1 MAARTSGK
9 PKQASSARSPSKAA
23 IAKKAAGQ
31 KALPAKPRRTKSATT
46 KKARTAKSNASQG
59 NMETEL
65 LIEQN
70 QSLRD
75 DLKQANARIKHLEEL
90 NKNVVNRIDWVI
102 DSLQSV
108 LKR

>member
-9 PKQASSARSPSKAA
+9 PKQANKTRSPSKAL
-23 IAKKAAGQ
+23 IAKKAAEQ
-31 KALPAKPRRTKSATT
+31 KALPAKSRRTKPAST
-46 KKARTAKSNASQG
+46 KKARTAKPIASQG

-75 DLKQANARIKHLEEL
+75 ELEQANARIKHLEEL

>member
-1 MAARTSGK
+1 MAARTTGK
-9 PKQASSARSPSKAA
+9 PKQANSARSPAKAFV
-23 IAKKAAGQ
+23 AKKAAGQ
-31 KALPAKPRRTKSATT
+31 KALPAKPERTKSASI
-46 KKARTAKSNASQG
+46 KKARRAKPNASQS

-75 DLKQANARIKHLEEL
+75 ELEQANARIKDLEEL

-102 DSLQSV
+102 DSLQSA

>member
-1 MAARTSGK
+1 
-9 PKQASSARSPSKAA
+9 
-23 IAKKAAGQ
+23 
-31 KALPAKPRRTKSATT
+31 
-46 KKARTAKSNASQG
+46 
-59 NMETEL
+59 METEL

-75 DLKQANARIKHLEEL
+75 ELEQANARIKHLEEL

-102 DSLQSV
+102 DSLHST